1 MTSSNLTIYFVRH
14 GKTEWN
20 LTGQMQGWGD
30 SPLVEEGIRGAEAVG
45 TALSDVAFEA
55 VYTSPSKRTQ
65 DTARLILGNEEAE
78 LHLLEELREMHFGSW
93 EGVRVAELD
102 VQFPEE
108 RHEFMTSPAT
118 YDASANGGE
127 TYYQLE
133 KRVLA
138 GMEKIVQAHTEGNIL
153 VVSHGMTLTLL
164 MHLLN
169 GGTVEAHRE
178 KGARILNTSISVARY
193 EEETFQVIKI
203 NETGHLTQSVQ

>member
-30 SPLVEEGIRGAEAVG
+30 SPLVEEGISGAKAVG
-45 TALSDVAFEA
+45 TALRDVDFEA

-65 DTARLILGNEEAE
+65 DTARLILDDEGSE

-102 VQFPEE
+102 AQFPEE

-118 YDASANGGE
+118 FDACVNGGE

-133 KRVLA
+133 ERVLA
-138 GMEKIVQAHTEGNIL
+138 GVRKIVQAHAEGNIL

-169 GGTVEAHRE
+169 GGTVEEHRE
-178 KGARILNTSISVARY
+178 KGTRILNTSISVVRY
-193 EEETFQVIKI
+193 EDEAFRVLKV
-203 NETGHLTQSVQ
+203 NETEHLTQAVR